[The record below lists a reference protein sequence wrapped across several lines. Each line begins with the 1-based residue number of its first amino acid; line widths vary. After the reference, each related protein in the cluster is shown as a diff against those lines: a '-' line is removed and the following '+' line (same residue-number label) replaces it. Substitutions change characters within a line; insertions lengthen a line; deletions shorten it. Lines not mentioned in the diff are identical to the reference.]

1 MDPASQSAAA
11 ALEGLRSSP
20 GIHQLSPV
28 TAFDRY
34 PTLFAALAARIRPAR
49 VLSFGCSTG
58 EECAT
63 IGRYWPEA
71 EVVGVDVNEDSLATA
86 RRRVAGARFHHAAT
100 LPDLGGFDLVLA
112 LSVLCR
118 HRDTLDRDDIAA
130 VYPFGMF
137 AEAVG
142 RIVKAVTRHGV
153 LVVMNANYRFEDTPH
168 ADGFQPLLDGT
179 FTDDVHHARVRRF
192 GPDGRLLADQS
203 ERAVFVRVSTPA
215 SGSPVS

>member
-1 MDPASQSAAA
+1 MDPASQPAAA
-11 ALEGLRSSP
+11 ALEGLRSIP

-63 IGRYWPEA
+63 IGRYWPDA
-71 EVVGVDVNEDSLATA
+71 EVVGVDVNEESLATA
-86 RRRVAGARFHHAAT
+86 RRRVANARFHHAAA

-118 HRDTLDRDDIAA
+118 HRDTLDQEDIAA
-130 VYPFGMF
+130 IYPFRMF
-137 AEAVG
+137 VEAVG
-142 RIVKAVTRHGV
+142 RLVKAVAKHGV
-153 LVVMNANYRFEDTPH
+153 LVVLNANYRFEDTPH
-168 ADGFQPLLDGT
+168 AAGFQPLLDGT
-179 FTDDVHHARVRRF
+179 FADDVHHARVRRF
-192 GPDGRLLADQS
+192 GADGRLLADQF
-203 ERAVFVRVSTPA
+203 ERAVFVRVSAPP

>member
-1 MDPASQSAAA
+1 MDPASQPAAA
-11 ALEGLRSSP
+11 DLEALRSIA

-34 PTLFAALAARIRPAR
+34 PTLFAALATRIRPAR

-63 IGRYWPEA
+63 VGRYWPQA

-86 RRRVAGARFHHAAT
+86 RRRVAGARFHHATT

-142 RIVKAVTRHGV
+142 RLVKAVARQGV
-153 LVVMNANYRFEDTPH
+153 LVVLNANYRFEDTPH
-168 ADGFQPLLDGT
+168 AAGFQQLLDGT

-192 GPDGRLLADQS
+192 GPDCRLLADQS
-203 ERAVFVRVSTPA
+203 ERSVFVRVSTPPSGNPA
-215 SGSPVS
+215 S